1 MFNMHQRLFTYLCIF
16 FLSLNGILV
25 PCHGRSPFL
34 DFTPNARSLALGR
47 SGIVLHDNAT
57 ALYWNPAAL
66 GYLNAHQALV
76 SLHEPYTLNYS
87 ALAHFSPKY
96 GAFSAA
102 MTRVPF
108 MNNPMDSYMAGWGKR
123 WGTLAMG
130 VSIGLNLWQ
139 DDDWAVM
146 GLGALWRPGFAR
158 AVDKN
163 LAWIADRLTLGLAIQ
178 NIPLG
183 APQYDHQARL
193 GFRYEMWPEHLSIYY
208 AHHFQRG
215 LDSEHVG
222 LQLDILPSLSVM
234 AGTQNGNADLWAVG
248 SQLNLG
254 ALKVGLVYDA
264 KSKRVAATTQF
275 RLGRDPKTVAEYH
288 YERARSHLRNR
299 ETRQALREA
308 KLALSYD
315 QSDETVI
322 EWVRRLQGLLSQENI
337 RIDSLLVVANEFA
350 DKNWYMSAAANYLKV
365 LRLDPENKK
374 AAQAIKDIRPLVDVH
389 SEKWSQLGIKYFE
402 QGDLGQAREIFES
415 ILLVSPEQP
424 DADAYLQ
431 KIDRILQDE
440 AQDYYYRGLGYY
452 SQRNLDRARQEFVKA
467 LEKVPRFQEAQEY
480 IERIAKEQRANRK
493 VLSDLMIEARRFEEN
508 QAWAAALNRYQQML
522 RINPEHSLASERIQI
537 MRQKIKNWADKEIIR
552 IKSLMDDRL
561 YDQALAL
568 SNQILKVDPNHEDAL
583 QLKRQLDSTVSN
595 ASEKLLVRVKD
606 HMEGGEWNL
615 AMTVLD
621 SIKGLD
627 SNSRQVQ
634 DLKDQIL
641 EAMDVEELYQQARRD
656 YYRGSFS
663 QCLNKTEQIIERN
676 PNHLNA
682 LELQSL
688 CQARLAEQVDEYFNR
703 GIQLYSNE
711 NYRAAIDEWE
721 KALAINPLHKGSLE
735 YINRANERL
744 QALDSLQ

>member
-1 MFNMHQRLFTYLCIF
+1 MSIMHQRLITYFYIIVLVQSGSI
-16 FLSLNGILV
+16 V
-25 PCHGRSPFL
+25 PCFPQSHFL

-47 SGIVLHDNAT
+47 SGVVLHDNAAT
-57 ALYWNPAAL
+57 LYWNPAAL
-66 GYLNAHQALV
+66 GYINSHQALV

-108 MNNPMDSYMAGWGKR
+108 MNNPMDSYMTGWGKR

-139 DDDWAVM
+139 DDDWGVL
-146 GLGALWRPGFAR
+146 GLGAIWRPGFAR

-183 APQYDHQARL
+183 APQYDHQTRL
-193 GFRYEMWPEHLSIYY
+193 GFRYEMWPDHLSFFY

-215 LDSEHVG
+215 LDTEHVG
-222 LQLDILPSLSVM
+222 LQLDILPSFSVM
-234 AGTQNGNADLWAVG
+234 AGIQNGSSDLWAVG

-264 KSKRVAATTQF
+264 ESKRVAATTQF

-299 ETRQALREA
+299 ETRQALKEV

-315 QSDETVI
+315 ESDGAII
-322 EWVRRLQGLLSQENI
+322 EWVRRLQGLVSQENV
-337 RIDSLLVVANEFA
+337 RIDSLLVVAKEFA
-350 DKNWYMSAAANYLKV
+350 DKDWYMSAAANYLKI
-365 LRLDPENKK
+365 LRLDPKNKK
-374 AAQAIKDIRPLVDVH
+374 ASQAIREIRPLVDVH

-415 ILLVSPEQP
+415 ILLVSPGHP
-424 DADAYLQ
+424 VADAYLQ
-431 KIDRILQDE
+431 KIDRILQEE

-452 SQRNLDRARQEFVKA
+452 SQRNLERAREEFVKA
-467 LEKVPRFQEAQEY
+467 LEKLPRFGEAQDY
-480 IERIAKEQRANRK
+480 IDRIAKEQQANRK

-522 RINPEHSLASERIQI
+522 RINSEHSLASERIMV
-537 MRQKIKNWADKEIIR
+537 MRQRIQSWADQEITRVKSFIKEHQ
-552 IKSLMDDRL
+552 
-561 YDQALAL
+561 YDKALAL
-568 SNQILKVDPNHEDAL
+568 TNQILKVDPSHNDAL
-583 QLKRQLDSTVSN
+583 LLKRQLNSTLSSV
-595 ASEKLLVRVKD
+595 SEKRLLRVKD
-606 HMEGGEWNL
+606 HMERGEWSL

-621 SIKGLD
+621 SIEGLD
-627 SNSRQVQ
+627 SKSRQVQ
-634 DLKDQIL
+634 ALKDQIVH
-641 EAMDVEELYQQARRD
+641 AIDVEELYQQARRD
-656 YYRGSFS
+656 YFRGAFT
-663 QCLNKTEQIIERN
+663 QCINKTEQIVERI
-676 PNHLNA
+676 PNHGGA
-682 LELQSL
+682 MELQSL
-688 CQARLAEQVDEYFNR
+688 CQARLDELVDEYFNR

-711 NYRAAIDEWE
+711 NYQAAIDEWE
-721 KALAINPLHKGSLE
+721 KALDINPLHQGSLE

-744 QALDSLQ
+744 QALESLP